1 MHKKFTAKLEKAS
14 EKDLYEIHLRSSKAK
29 SGEFFIFEK
38 GEMAD
43 FFEE

>member
-1 MHKKFTAKLEKAS
+1 MNKRFTAKLEKAS
-14 EKDLYEIHLRSSKAK
+14 AKDLYEIRLKSSKAK

-43 FFEE
+43 FF